1 MTSKAQSS
9 LRKGFTLI
17 EVMVSTA
24 IMIVIVLAVVTI
36 ASDTFKAYDKAVAD
50 LTSQSEARG
59 VLDALEN
66 DFQTA
71 VIRPDG
77 KCWMEV
83 IIPGSTKA
91 PSGTSKF
98 GDIDK
103 SDQPII
109 LLFSSPSDR
118 PRYSADTSPVAL
130 KGDTCAVAYRFGQ
143 ASPFASP
150 GERISQV
157 YGVYRTIIDSEN
169 TFKEAIPV
177 ILRGFPVTT
186 TKDIGPW
193 EYWNGN
199 NGTQSYNDY
208 SSSPQKKV
216 TNGTLLD
223 FNLNTK
229 KPCWTL
235 DSSNLIGANVVSMNL
250 IFWCSSTLPD
260 TVLTGTGIA
269 DPLKRTAQTL
279 RPLVPVGI
287 DNNRNSAAVIDTLF
301 SKSVIQYA
309 STGVTPS
316 EQFTSRLRIF
326 KDRIYPDDKSNIET
340 QKLVANSSS
349 SQATILKSY
358 LPYTLKAVEVSITVL
373 TPEGSKELRSY
384 QDMFSAGQN
393 NTGVSLKD
401 SAEFKRIVTQYGKN
415 FTRYIR
421 LLGNGG

>member
-1 MTSKAQSS
+1 MRLKTQSS
-9 LRKGFTLI
+9 LREGFTLI

-66 DFQTA
+66 DFQAA
-71 VIRPDG
+71 VIRSDG

-83 IIPGSTKA
+83 VIPGSSKA

-118 PRYSADTSPVAL
+118 PRYSVDATPIAL

-143 ASPFASP
+143 ASPFAPP
-150 GERISQV
+150 GQPISQV

-169 TFKEAIPV
+169 TFNEAIPV
-177 ILRGFPVTT
+177 IQSGYPTSSNDV
-186 TKDIGPW
+186 GPW
-193 EYWNGN
+193 EYWVGKR
-199 NGTQSYNDY
+199 SYNDY
-208 SSSPQKKV
+208 SSTPQKKV
-216 TNGTLLD
+216 TNTTLLD
-223 FNLNTK
+223 FNLNTN

-260 TVLTGTGIA
+260 TVLSGTGIP
-269 DPLKRTAQTL
+269 DPLKRTSQTL

-287 DNNRNSAAVIDTLF
+287 DDNRNSATVMATLF
-301 SKSVIQYA
+301 SSSTLQY
-309 STGVTPS
+309 TGAVTPKD
-316 EQFTSRLRIF
+316 QFTSRLRIF
-326 KDRIYPDDKSNIET
+326 KDRIYPDEKNNKATLT
-340 QKLVANSSS
+340 QPSPTQTTL
-349 SQATILKSY
+349 LKSY

-384 QDMFSAGQN
+384 QDMFSQGQK

>member
-1 MTSKAQSS
+1 MSAQPNSQ
-9 LRKGFTLI
+9 RKSGFTLI

-24 IMIVIVLAVVTI
+24 IMIVIILAVVTI

-77 KCWMEV
+77 RCWMEI
-83 IIPGSTKA
+83 IIPGASKA
-91 PSGTSKF
+91 PTGAGPGNSF

-118 PRYSADTSPVAL
+118 PRYSVDATPVAL

-150 GERISQV
+150 GALISQV

-169 TFKEAIPV
+169 TFKEAIPE
-177 ILRGFPVTT
+177 ILLGSSTVD
-186 TKDIGPW
+186 KSPW
-193 EYWNGN
+193 DYWYGKK
-199 NGTQSYNDY
+199 GKQTYNDY
-208 SSSPQKKV
+208 SKSPQKQV
-216 TNGTLLD
+216 TNGTLFD
-223 FNLNTK
+223 FNLKASN
-229 KPCWTL
+229 PCWTL

-260 TVLTGTGIA
+260 STKLSPAPIV
-269 DPLKRTAQTL
+269 DPLARTSQTL
-279 RPLVPVGI
+279 RPLIPVGI
-287 DNNRNSAAVIDTLF
+287 DPSRNTAAVFGEVF
-301 SKSVIQYA
+301 SPTVLQSVTTAKI
-309 STGVTPS
+309 PS

-326 KDRIYPDDKSNIET
+326 SDRIYPDDKSNKATMAIASPT
-340 QKLVANSSS
+340 
-349 SQATILKSY
+349 QATLLKTY
-358 LPYTLKAVEVSITVL
+358 LPYSLKAVEVSITVL
-373 TPEGSKELRSY
+373 TPEGSKELRAY
-384 QDMFSAGQN
+384 QDMFSKGQST
-393 NTGVSLKD
+393 TGVSLNNTAD
-401 SAEFKRIVTQYGKN
+401 FKRIVGQYGKN

>member
-1 MTSKAQSS
+1 MTSKTQSS

-77 KCWMEV
+77 RCWMEV

-91 PSGTSKF
+91 PTGTSKF

-118 PRYSADTSPVAL
+118 PRYSADISPVAL

-143 ASPFASP
+143 ASPFAAP
-150 GERISQV
+150 GQPVSQV

-169 TFKEAIPV
+169 TFKDAIPE
-177 ILRGFPVTT
+177 ILKGNSATN
-186 TKDIGPW
+186 KSPW
-193 EYWNGN
+193 DYWFGMNGK
-199 NGTQSYNDY
+199 QSYNDY

-216 TNGTLLD
+216 TNGTLLN

-229 KPCWTL
+229 TPCWTL

-260 TVLTGTGIA
+260 TVLTGSGIA

-287 DNNRNSAAVIDTLF
+287 DNNRNSAAVMDTLF

-326 KDRIYPDDKSNIET
+326 KDRIYPDDKSNSAT
-340 QKLVANSSS
+340 QSLVANSSS

-358 LPYTLKAVEVSITVL
+358 LPYTLKAVEVSVTVL

-384 QDMFSAGQN
+384 QDMFSAGQSG
-393 NTGVSLKD
+393 TGVSLKD
-401 SAEFKRIVTQYGKN
+401 SVEFKRIVTQYGKN